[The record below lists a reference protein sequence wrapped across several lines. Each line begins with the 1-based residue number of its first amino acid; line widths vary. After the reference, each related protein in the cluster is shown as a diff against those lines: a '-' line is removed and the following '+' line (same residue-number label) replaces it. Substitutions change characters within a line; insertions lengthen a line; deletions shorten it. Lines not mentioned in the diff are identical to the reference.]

1 MEEAVN
7 ATLKVLENA
16 TEPIDQNLYQA
27 STRCKACSSCRHG
40 MWLLAASEVGKK
52 RLRCYCTQMH
62 SASWDSGTYLSNGEQ
77 ESPGSS
83 MGIQFCSYWQL
94 V

>member
-40 MWLLAASEVGKK
+40 MWLLAASEDGKK
-52 RLRCYCTQMH
+52 RLRCFCSQMR
-62 SASWDSGTYLSNGEQ
+62 SAIWDSGHFLPNGEP
-77 ESPGSS
+77 EGHPTPLA
-83 MGIQFCSYWQL
+83 IQKCSFWQL